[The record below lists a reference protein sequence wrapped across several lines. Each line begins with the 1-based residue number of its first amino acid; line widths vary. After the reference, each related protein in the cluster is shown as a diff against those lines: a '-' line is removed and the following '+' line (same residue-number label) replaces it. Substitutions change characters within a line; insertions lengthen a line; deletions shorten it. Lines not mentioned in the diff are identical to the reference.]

1 MNFMETSPPYPLGTL
16 DFSSFEDVS
25 TVATIPGVIYTH
37 PPIFF

>member
-1 MNFMETSPPYPLGTL
+1 MNFMETSLPHPLGAL

-37 PPIFF
+37 PPYIF